1 MKIDRTSFFIKTMLL
16 TLLGGISLNTQAGV
30 NPPWSEGRN
39 DPVVQ
44 RGLEFT
50 VPEVDNLPDF
60 HGDPMGAQLSIF
72 VGGNYFFAM
81 APLVAAFEEEHPALK
96 GKIYYETIP
105 PGLLF
110 DQIHQG
116 GTITVGNMTW
126 TVKADVYAAGLKRV
140 SAMDSEGSLQGPV
153 VSYATNQLTI
163 MVPKNNPAH
172 IRTLVDL
179 GKPGVKLVMPNPEFE
194 GIGRQIK
201 AALMKAG
208 GPELVQEVYVR
219 KVRTGETRLTH
230 IHHRQS
236 PMTLMKGLAD
246 AGVTWQ
252 SEAIFQ
258 EETGN
263 PISHVEIPDTQ
274 NATAVYAAGV
284 VKGAPHPQ
292 AAQAW
297 VDFLKSARAQAIF
310 AHYGFKPYPQSTDE
324 PSVRR

>member
-1 MKIDRTSFFIKTMLL
+1 MKTIRTPFMTKMIALA
-16 TLLGGISLNTQAGV
+16 LLGGTALTAQAGV
-30 NPPWSEGRN
+30 NPPWSAGKN
-39 DPVVQ
+39 NPVVQ

-81 APLVAAFEEEHPALK
+81 APLVAAFEDEYPALK

-110 DQIHQG
+110 NQIRQG

-140 SAMDSEGSLQGPV
+140 SALDNEGLLQGPV
-153 VSYATNQLTI
+153 VSYATNQLAI

-172 IRTLVDL
+172 IQALSDL
-179 GKPGVKLVMPNPEFE
+179 GKPGVKLIMPNPEFE

-201 AALMKAG
+201 AALIKAG
-208 GPELVQEVYVR
+208 GTDLVQEVYVH
-219 KVRTGETRLTH
+219 KVDTGETQLTH

-258 EETGN
+258 EEIGN
-263 PISHVEIPDTQ
+263 PITHVEIPATQ

-297 VDFLKSARAQAIF
+297 VDFLKSPKAQAIF
-310 AHYGFKPYPQSTDE
+310 AHYGFKPYPEATDK
-324 PSVRR
+324 SSIRQ

>member
-1 MKIDRTSFFIKTMLL
+1 MKKNKIHFIIKTILL
-16 TLLGGISLNTQAGV
+16 PLLGGITLTAQAGV

-39 DPVVQ
+39 NPVVQ

-81 APLVAAFEEEHPALK
+81 APLVTAFEEEYPALK

-140 SAMDSEGSLQGPV
+140 SALDNDGLLQGPV
-153 VSYATNQLTI
+153 VSYATNQLAI

-172 IRTLVDL
+172 IQTLSDL

-208 GPELVQEVYVR
+208 GPDLVQEVYVH
-219 KVRTGETRLTH
+219 KVHTGETQLTH

-263 PISHVEIPDTQ
+263 PITHVEIPATQ
-274 NATAVYAAGV
+274 NATAIYAAGV

-292 AAQAW
+292 SGSSLGR
-297 VDFLKSARAQAIF
+297 FPEI
-310 AHYGFKPYPQSTDE
+310 PQSPGHFCTLWFQTL
-324 PSVRR
+324 SRSHG